1 MSVMDTR
8 GVDTDR
14 RAGETV
20 QQSNGSLRHVSRA
33 AYVGSAIEFYD
44 FFIYGTAAAL
54 VFPTVFFPDLS
65 HVMATTAS
73 LGTFAAAFVSRPVG
87 AAVFG
92 HFGDRIGRKQVLVI
106 TLLMMGVATVGVGL
120 IPSTD
125 SIGIAAPLLL
135 IALRL
140 VQGFAV
146 GGEWAGSALLSAE
159 HAPAERRGYYGM
171 FTQLGL
177 GTALMLANLVFLGVH
192 FAFGET
198 SSQFLQWGWRIPF
211 LLSAVLI
218 ATAFYI
224 RMRVPETPALAETA
238 SEETTAA
245 SAHRGIPLVALFREQ
260 GRRVL
265 LAAGAA
271 TCVPMLVYQAGTF
284 FTHYAAAHMGY
295 PMSLVLLVGVIGGL
309 CAVGCAACSAILSD
323 VHGRR
328 RMLALGF
335 MVALPWSVLIF
346 PVIELR
352 SELVFAL
359 ALVITYAVIGFCMGP
374 LAAFI
379 PELFAARYRYTGA
392 AMVLNAG
399 GILGGAVP
407 PVVSPLLMASFG
419 TWAVA
424 AMMGALA
431 AVSLVCVALLPE
443 TAGRRKITA

>member
-1 MSVMDTR
+1 MSAMDTW

-14 RAGETV
+14 DARVTV
-20 QQSNGSLRHVSRA
+20 QQRTTGSLRHVSRA
-33 AYVGSAIEFYD
+33 AYIGSAIEFYD

-54 VFPTVFFPDLS
+54 VFPTVFFPELG

-92 HFGDRIGRKQVLVI
+92 HFGDRIGRKHVLVI
-106 TLLMMGVATVGVGL
+106 TLLMMGIATVGVGL
-120 IPSTD
+120 IPSTET
-125 SIGIAAPLLL
+125 IGVAAPLLL
-135 IALRL
+135 ITLRL

-159 HAPAERRGYYGM
+159 HAPADRRGYYGM

-224 RMRVPETPALAETA
+224 RMRVPETPALTESAD
-238 SEETTAA
+238 AA
-245 SAHRGIPLVALFREQ
+245 SQSHGGIPLVALFREQ
-260 GRRVL
+260 GGRVL

-323 VHGRR
+323 THGRR
-328 RMLALGF
+328 RMLGLGF
-335 MVALPWSVLIF
+335 AVALPWSVLIF
-346 PVIELR
+346 PVIEVH
-352 SELVFAL
+352 SEFVFAV
-359 ALVITYAVIGFCMGP
+359 ALVTTYAVIGFCMGP

-419 TWAVA
+419 SWAVA
-424 AMMGALA
+424 AMMGGLAL
-431 AVSLVCVALLPE
+431 VSLVCVALLPE
-443 TAGRRKITA
+443 TVRR